1 MSGKY
6 YAVRVG
12 RHTGIYRTWFVL
24 SFYLHTIRICVG
36 MNVKVKYMVFLVQS
50 LKALRVMEKHSAL

>member
-12 RHTGIYRTWFVL
+12 RHSGIYRTWFVL
-24 SFYLHTIRICVG
+24 LFYLHTVRICVG
-36 MNVKVKYMVFLVQS
+36 VNVKVKYMVFLVQS
-50 LKALRVMEKHSAL
+50 LKVLRLMEKHSTL